1 MDSSNSLCLSIL
13 LSFFRSYIFEIIFV
27 LLDVLL
33 TCITFMGHTYR
44 NNNQLMRNLQ
54 LLAAIVTIGFCTC
67 SCNTKP
73 SNSKEVST
81 KNIEQTATKSVK
93 VYDTDLIMESALNGN
108 LETVK
113 EALNNGFNVNTV
125 DANKRTPLMLAAYN
139 GHYELVKLLIEN
151 EADVNLTDAVNRTAL
166 MFASTGSF
174 VPTVSILLQ
183 SGAKP
188 NMIDSE
194 EKWTAAMMAA
204 SEGQLEVL
212 KVLVSNGA
220 DLKMVDVD
228 GESSLDFAK
237 SKGHKAVADYIL
249 KELK

>member
-1 MDSSNSLCLSIL
+1 MFCPLVLPLVSI
-13 LSFFRSYIFEIIFV
+13 FNRI
-27 LLDVLL
+27 
-33 TCITFMGHTYR
+33 
-44 NNNQLMRNLQ
+44 NNKLMRKLQ
-54 LLAAIVTIGFCTC
+54 LLAAIFITGFCTC
-67 SCNTKP
+67 SCNTKS
-73 SNSKEVST
+73 SNSKEVAAT
-81 KNIEQTATKSVK
+81 KIEQTATKSVK
-93 VYDTDLIMESALNGN
+93 VFDTDLIMESALNGK

-113 EALNNGFNVNTV
+113 DALNNGFNANTV
-125 DANKRTPLMLAAYN
+125 DANKRTALMLAAYN
-139 GHYELVKLLIEN
+139 GHYELVKLLIAN

-166 MFASTGSF
+166 MFASTGNF

-188 NMIDSE
+188 NMIDNE

-237 SKGHKAVADYIL
+237 SKGHKAVVEYIKTQL
-249 KELK
+249 K